1 MNGYKA
7 PGSVMDQVLEKE
19 SSPKKIERNKT
30 NINIDTKT
38 RKDHSAPD
46 GYRYR
51 PLRMPKSTAKLYDM
65 RK

>member
-1 MNGYKA
+1 M
-7 PGSVMDQVLEKE
+7 PEKE
-19 SSPKKIERNKT
+19 SPPKKMERSKT
-30 NINIDTKT
+30 NIDTKT